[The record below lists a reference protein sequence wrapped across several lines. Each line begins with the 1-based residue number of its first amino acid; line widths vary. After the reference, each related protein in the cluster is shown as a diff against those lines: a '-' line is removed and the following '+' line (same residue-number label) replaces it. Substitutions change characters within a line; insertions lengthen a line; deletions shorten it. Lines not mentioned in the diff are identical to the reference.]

1 MTANEKVAHKKL
13 SLLELAEELKSVSD
27 ACRIMK
33 VSRSQFYEIKRAF
46 QTGGLEALLDKPPVP
61 GTSPHKLPEETEAKI
76 VELSVEHPA
85 WGQQRVRDELIPHG
99 IVVSATTV
107 RNVWLRHGIETRY
120 KRMLELEKRSAEKT
134 FELTEEQIKL
144 LEKHNPEYAER
155 HVESFYPGYLLCQ
168 DTFYVGTLKG
178 VGRLYLQ
185 AVVDTFSSF
194 AFAKLYTAKVPI
206 CSADILNER
215 VLPFYEVEGLKI
227 EAILTDRG
235 TEFKGRLERHHYELF
250 LALNDIEHRLTKV
263 GSPRTN
269 GFVERFNR
277 TILDEFFRE
286 AFRKKFY
293 GSVEELQGDLDA
305 WLTHYNYERPHRG
318 YRNKGRKP
326 YETFTKAKKEVEKH
340 KAKRKDKEV
349 SKEAA

>member
-1 MTANEKVAHKKL
+1 M
-13 SLLELAEELKSVSD
+13 
-27 ACRIMK
+27 
-33 VSRSQFYEIKRAF
+33 
-46 QTGGLEALLDKPPVP
+46 DKPPVP

-76 VELSVEHPA
+76 VELSV
-85 WGQQRVRDELIPHG
+85 
-99 IVVSATTV
+99 
-107 RNVWLRHGIETRY
+107 
-120 KRMLELEKRSAEKT
+120 
-134 FELTEEQIKL
+134 
-144 LEKHNPEYAER
+144 
-155 HVESFYPGYLLCQ
+155 
-168 DTFYVGTLKG
+168 
-178 VGRLYLQ
+178 
-185 AVVDTFSSF
+185 
-194 AFAKLYTAKVPI
+194 
-206 CSADILNER
+206 
-215 VLPFYEVEGLKI
+215 
-227 EAILTDRG
+227 
-235 TEFKGRLERHHYELF
+235 
-250 LALNDIEHRLTKV
+250 EHRLTKV

-293 GSVEELQGDLDA
+293 ATVEELQGDLDA